1 MVKGNLCVT
10 ILLKLYLSWFAF
22 IRVTLGIIP
31 VYARFT
37 CPIRRMRLAR
47 EHQVLYVVA
56 LTGFIVLAYVRK
68 NVDIFALFTDRML
81 EVTAATRALADIRL
95 EYSLDGLRCMQATTV
110 TMRLLNRNAM
120 KLTDVH
126 QLAAFVSAND
136 PAIVSFFN
144 SVAAGAVCPIIYISR
159 RSVTRFLPA
168 FFEL

>member
-1 MVKGNLCVT
+1 MTPKE
-10 ILLKLYLSWFAF
+10 
-22 IRVTLGIIP
+22 
-31 VYARFT
+31 
-37 CPIRRMRLAR
+37 CPAPKELRPG
-47 EHQVLYVVA
+47 E
-56 LTGFIVLAYVRK
+56 RK

-81 EVTAATRALADIRL
+81 EVTEATRALADIRL

-144 SVAAGAVCPIIYISR
+144 SVAAGAVCPIIYSPEE
-159 RSVTRFLPA
+159 V
-168 FFEL
+168 